1 MILRDAT
8 MGQDPAGNGTDR
20 AIRRTQAGPPGFARP
35 GGPGRPQLTLAGP
48 ESPPPPPAGPP
59 RRRRGLSSLAWLAVV
74 PAGLIAVA
82 VIVHANQAVR
92 ATPAARP
99 ALVVASVPYW
109 QISQGTT
116 AVLAHRR
123 DVTEFSPWMYGLNGD
138 GQIVLD
144 AGNKRSAITADLS
157 RLRAQGLPIVPTLAN
172 VDARGDWSYGPVA
185 RMLHDPALAARQ
197 VAQIVALAGA
207 HDYAGIDLDYEDLQA
222 GDRQAFTAFVTRL
235 ASALHARGKVLSVA
249 LFAKTTNAG
258 YAPRNVAQD
267 YAAIG
272 RVADQVRLMTY
283 DYHWPTSAPGP
294 VAPIGWV
301 RDVIRYAETQMP
313 ASKIVLGIPQ
323 YGYNWTDHHG
333 VAITWQQ
340 AVQLSRRYHAQ
351 PRYSAASQAPWFTY
365 TDAAGREHTVWYENA
380 ASSRAKLE
388 AAHAAGLGG
397 VYLWMYG
404 TGDPGT
410 WPALRQVFPVGARTA
425 PSPRRGAS

>member
-1 MILRDAT
+1 
-8 MGQDPAGNGTDR
+8 MGQDSAGNGTDR
-20 AIRRTQAGPPGFARP
+20 AIRRTQTGSPGFSRP
-35 GGPGRPQLTLAGP
+35 GGPDRPQLTLAGP
-48 ESPPPPPAGPP
+48 ESSQPPPAGPP

-74 PAGLIAVA
+74 PVGLVAVA
-82 VIVHANQAVR
+82 LIVHANQTVRVTPPGHKAVV
-92 ATPAARP
+92 A
-99 ALVVASVPYW
+99 ASVPYW
-109 QISQGTT
+109 NIGQGTA

-123 DVTEFSPWMYGLNGD
+123 DVTEVSPWMYGLDGD

-144 AGNKRSAITADLS
+144 GGISKSAINGYLN
-157 RLRAQGLPIVPTLAN
+157 RLRAQGLPLVPTLAN

-185 RMLHDPALAARQ
+185 RMLHDPAMVARQ
-197 VAQIVALAGA
+197 VAQIVSLVSS
-207 HDYAGIDLDYEDLQA
+207 HHYAGIDLDYENLQA
-222 GDRQAFTAFVTRL
+222 GDRQAYTSFVTRL
-235 ASALHARGKVLSVA
+235 AGALHASGKILSVA

-272 RVADQVRLMTY
+272 RAADQVRLMTY
-283 DYHWPTSAPGP
+283 DYHWATSPPGP

-301 RDVIRYAETQMP
+301 RDVIRYAKTQMP
-313 ASKIVLGIPQ
+313 ASKIVLGIPE
-323 YGYNWTDHHG
+323 YGYNWSDHHA

-351 PRYSAASQAPWFTY
+351 LHYSASSQAPWFTY

-380 ASSRAKLE
+380 ASSRVKLG
-388 AAHAAGLGG
+388 AAQAAGIGG

-410 WPALRQVFPVGARTA
+410 WPALHQVFPVGSRSAQ
-425 PSPRRGAS
+425 SPRRGAA

>member
-1 MILRDAT
+1 
-8 MGQDPAGNGTDR
+8 MGQDSAGNGTDR
-20 AIRRTQAGPPGFARP
+20 GIRRAQTGSPGSSRAGGQD
-35 GGPGRPQLTLAGP
+35 RPQLTLAGP
-48 ESPPPPPAGPP
+48 QNPPPPPAGPP

-82 VIVHANQAVR
+82 LIVHANQTVR
-92 ATPAARP
+92 ATPPSHRA
-99 ALVVASVPYW
+99 VVAASVPYW
-109 QISQGTT
+109 QIGQGTA

-123 DVTEFSPWMYGLNGD
+123 DVTEVSPWMYGVSAD
-138 GQIVLD
+138 GRIVLD
-144 AGNKRSAITADLS
+144 AGNSKSAITADLNH
-157 RLRAQGLPIVPTLAN
+157 LRARGLPIVPTLAN
-172 VDARGDWSYGPVA
+172 VNARGDWSYGPVA
-185 RMLHDPALAARQ
+185 RMLHDPAMAARQ
-197 VAQIVALAGA
+197 VAQIVALVGS
-207 HDYAGIDLDYEDLQA
+207 HDYAGIDLDYENLQA
-222 GDRQAFTAFVTRL
+222 GDRQAFSSFVTRL
-235 ASALHARGKVLSVA
+235 ASALHARGKILSVA

-272 RVADQVRLMTY
+272 RAADQVRLMTY
-283 DYHWPTSAPGP
+283 DYHWATSPPGP

-323 YGYNWTDHHG
+323 YGYNWSDHHA

-340 AVQLSRRYHAQ
+340 AVQLSRRYRAQ
-351 PRYSAASQAPWFTY
+351 PRYSTSSQSPWFTY

-380 ASSRAKLE
+380 ASSRAKLD
-388 AAHAAGLGG
+388 AAHAAGIGG

-410 WPALRQVFPVGARTA
+410 WPALHQVFPVSARTTQ
-425 PSPRRGAS
+425 SPRAGAS